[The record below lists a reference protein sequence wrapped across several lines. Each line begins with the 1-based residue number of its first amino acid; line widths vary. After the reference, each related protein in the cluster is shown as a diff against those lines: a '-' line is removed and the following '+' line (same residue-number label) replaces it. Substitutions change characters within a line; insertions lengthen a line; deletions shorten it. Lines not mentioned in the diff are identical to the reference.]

1 MALELIQKYERGNRN
16 FYGGSIG
23 YLGANGDVNM
33 AIVIRSIM
41 SQNNI
46 LHLRAGAGIV
56 LESIPKKELRE
67 VHLKLQALRSAI
79 KKTESS
85 FKPSNVKIL

>member
-1 MALELIQKYERGNRN
+1 
-16 FYGGSIG
+16 
-23 YLGANGDVNM
+23 
-33 AIVIRSIM
+33 M

-67 VHLKLQALRSAI
+67 VNLKLQALRSAI

-85 FKPSNVKIL
+85 FKPCNVKIP